1 MSDALP
7 VTLIGGYLGAGKTT
21 LVNQLLRNAGGL
33 RLAILVN
40 ESGALPID
48 ADLIEAEGDDLISIA
63 GGCICCSFGSDLAAA
78 LSDMGRMV
86 PRPDHVVIEAS
97 GVALPGSI
105 ALTVDLLE
113 SVRLDGI
120 VVLADG
126 LTIQRQIGDE
136 YIGDTLERQLA
147 DADLIV
153 LTKVDLL
160 DVEARSGLQ
169 DWMAAR
175 FPGKALILAEEGRV
189 PRDLLLGSFAPDRV
203 SSGGAHGDADY
214 ASEVYVPARAVDAE
228 GLAQALATGGH
239 GILRA
244 KGFVDDLSGRRALV
258 QVVGQRAEV
267 SFPDQGADPAV
278 VCIGLKGQLDREGLA
293 RVFGCG

>member
-1 MSDALP
+1 MSNDLP

-40 ESGALPID
+40 EFGALPID

-78 LSDMGRMV
+78 LADMGQMD

-113 SVRLDGI
+113 GVRLDGI
-120 VVLADG
+120 AVLADG
-126 LTIQRQIGDE
+126 LTIRRQMADE

-147 DADLIV
+147 DADLIL

-160 DVEARSGLQ
+160 EAPERVALR
-169 DWMAAR
+169 DWIAAR
-175 FPGKALILAEEGRV
+175 FPGKALIEAEEGRV
-189 PRDLLLGSFAPDRV
+189 PRDLLLGSFAPER
-203 SSGGAHGDADY
+203 SLRGGAHGDAGY
-214 ASEVYVPARAVDAE
+214 ESEVYVPARALDA
-228 GLAQALATGGH
+228 GALAQALATGGH
-239 GILRA
+239 GIVRA
-244 KGFVDDLSGRRALV
+244 KGFVDDLSGRRALL
-258 QVVGQRAEV
+258 QVVGQRGEV
-267 SFPDQGADPAV
+267 SFPDQMAEAAV
-278 VCIGLKGQLDREGLA
+278 VCIGLKGELDREGLA
-293 RVFGCG
+293 RLLK